1 MTIKHVPEVT
11 LASDF
16 GVATPDSERA
26 EILRAVFP
34 DNGTG
39 PEAFNAMIDAKLRFL
54 IKGSLKILP
63 NNGALSALIGEFQ
76 EDFNALHHTLQQA
89 VSFQQKWAD
98 ALQRAPL
105 LHFDSFKTN
114 PHSFE
119 NMDDLDKFR
128 VDCESALKALEAAV
142 SGDEDES
149 RFDAIDSDHL
159 KRKGINVINA
169 INQLPLF
176 PTYEYILDSLKKALA
191 KPSSKWA
198 AQSAVIE
205 YEPYRSKGSNP

>member
-1 MTIKHVPEVT
+1 VT
-11 LASDF
+11 LARDF

-39 PEAFNAMIDAKLRFL
+39 PKAFNAMIDAKLRFL
-54 IKGSLKILP
+54 SEGRLKILP
-63 NNGALSALIGEFQ
+63 NNGAISVLINKCQ
-76 EDFNALHHTLQQA
+76 EDFRGLHHTLRQA
-89 VSFQQKWAD
+89 VFFQEDWAD
-98 ALQRAPL
+98 ALELAPL

-119 NMDDLDKFR
+119 TMDDLHKFR
-128 VDCESALKALEAAV
+128 ADCESALEALETAL
-142 SGDEDES
+142 SEDEDGS
-149 RFDAIDSDHL
+149 RFDTIDSDHL
-159 KRKGINVINA
+159 KRKGIDVINA

-205 YEPYRSKGSNP
+205 YEPYQSKGSNP

>member
-1 MTIKHVPEVT
+1 MTIKHVPGVT

-26 EILRAVFP
+26 EILRTVFP

-39 PEAFNAMIDAKLRFL
+39 PEAFNATIVAKLQFL
-54 IKGSLKILP
+54 IKGRLKILP
-63 NNGALSALIGEFQ
+63 NSGAISVLIKKFQ
-76 EDFNALHHTLQQA
+76 ANFNALHYTLQQV
-89 VSFQQKWAD
+89 VSFQEDWAD
-98 ALQRAPL
+98 ALELAPL

-119 NMDDLDKFR
+119 TMDDLHQFQA
-128 VDCESALKALEAAV
+128 DCESALKALEAAV
-142 SGDEDES
+142 SEDEDES

-159 KRKGINVINA
+159 KRKGIDVINA

-176 PTYEYILDSLKKALA
+176 PTYENILDSLKKALA